1 MVFTKI
7 EGHWLFLYVDAR
19 MMRMD
24 RANDPR

>member
-7 EGHWLFLYVDAR
+7 EGHWLVLCMDIR

-24 RANDPR
+24 RAKDPR

>member
-7 EGHWLFLYVDAR
+7 EGHWLFLYVDVR
-19 MMRMD
+19 MIRMD